1 MASAFILV
9 YHQFLTS
16 FGLLQAQIEQAWHRS
31 FRKVWLLIMAS
42 TVSEREIST
51 DASKSRDQE
60 YKIVCLTL
68 TLATTQRPCAKESIR
83 NWTN

>member
-16 FGLLQAQIEQAWHRS
+16 FGLLQAQIEQVWHRS

-60 YKIVCLTL
+60 YKIVVSHINTCYNSKTL
-68 TLATTQRPCAKESIR
+68 CQRKY
-83 NWTN
+83 